1 MPETELKAH
10 LLALARETLQESQT
24 SDSKSSPGREGMTLY
39 DRLAPG
45 QGGRAFYN
53 PMRDD
58 RIIGLPSFAPAVTA
72 LEAIPSFLAVA
83 DSSEARRIVLQF
95 TYDFLERQTNANFD
109 ESAFAATWLS
119 FQEELARPEWTYLSI
134 CYLDNFECDVDAV
147 ELGDG
152 VTIHHRSSYQFRE
165 RGWSDFQIEK
175 LYENWHGRGLYVL
188 VVEEKVRKSPDNLIL
203 GSTGHAVS
211 KADRMLRALR
221 LANEGDVHIG
231 GGAQMLGRVLS
242 TRPAGSGF
250 SPEKGAT
257 MQGTLARWPG
267 ATYSLA
273 ASDAPRVHALYD
285 QLKVIEEAMGE
296 APPYNLNLA
305 LRSFAS
311 SYDRLPPHNDTKLVD
326 LVTATESLLG
336 TGVEISFRLSFYI
349 AGILAGNDGERVKIF
364 DEMRAFYDTRSKVVH
379 GGTLEVR
386 HRAHLDNYPALR
398 GYVRQLLVAY
408 MRLATT
414 SGHGYEPRPLRKRL
428 DSLLQ
433 DAQQRS
439 ALRAAMGL
447 EQIVATNGP

>member
-10 LLALARETLQESQT
+10 LLALALETLQESQT

-83 DSSEARRIVLQF
+83 DSSEARRIVLQL

-203 GSTGHAVS
+203 GSTGYAVS
-211 KADRMLRALR
+211 KADRA
-221 LANEGDVHIG
+221 
-231 GGAQMLGRVLS
+231 
-242 TRPAGSGF
+242 PA
-250 SPEKGAT
+250 
-257 MQGTLARWPG
+257 
-267 ATYSLA
+267 
-273 ASDAPRVHALYD
+273 
-285 QLKVIEEAMGE
+285 
-296 APPYNLNLA
+296 
-305 LRSFAS
+305 
-311 SYDRLPPHNDTKLVD
+311 
-326 LVTATESLLG
+326 
-336 TGVEISFRLSFYI
+336 
-349 AGILAGNDGERVKIF
+349 
-364 DEMRAFYDTRSKVVH
+364 
-379 GGTLEVR
+379 
-386 HRAHLDNYPALR
+386 
-398 GYVRQLLVAY
+398 
-408 MRLATT
+408 
-414 SGHGYEPRPLRKRL
+414 
-428 DSLLQ
+428 DS
-433 DAQQRS
+433 
-439 ALRAAMGL
+439 
-447 EQIVATNGP
+447 